1 MMYDDVIEY
10 AAEVYKLML
19 HLQSNFRSCSV
30 MFEEYIK
37 HIFYISKTR
46 CRKGGGVGVGRRF

>member
-19 HLQSNFRSCSV
+19 QLQSNFSSCCV

-46 CRKGGGVGVGRRF
+46 CRKGVGVG